1 MAIEQEPNRG
11 DGGASFFWY
20 DLETTGTDPR
30 SDRIIQFAGI
40 RTDLQLNEVGA
51 PFSTYVKCPID
62 VLPDPTACAVTGL
75 TPQRVNREGM
85 KELEAYVA
93 INRCFAQ
100 PRTCVAGYNSL
111 RFDDEF
117 VRYGFFRHFIDPYA
131 REWQRGNSRWDI
143 IDLARAAAALRPDG
157 IVWPTEEG
165 LPTFRLG
172 ELADANG
179 IAHVG
184 AHDALSDVRATLG
197 LARLLRAK
205 QPRLFDY
212 CLKLRDRD
220 ELRRRL
226 RPERSELSLHVS
238 RMFPRERNCIAPIIP
253 LAWHPRNRNSVIVAD
268 VGRDVRA
275 LVEWDVDR
283 LRDTLFGK
291 DQDERPPLKEVRFNR
306 CPFVAPLATLRLQDA
321 QRLKLDVAAAQRRAD
336 DLRAAV
342 GMADKIAAL
351 YDGRINTAALDVDA
365 SLYDGFID
373 DADRARCGE
382 VLSQMLDGVASPRTL
397 FSDERLNELLFR
409 LRARRDESTLSAPEL
424 TRWRAWMRSKLI
436 DGGDAVMTLTKF
448 RRLLGELDAP
458 AELIAE
464 LRTHVDF
471 VERRISRSGASAA

>member
-1 MAIEQEPNRG
+1 MAIDREPNRG

-40 RTDLQLNEVGA
+40 RTDLQLNEVDS

-75 TPQRVNREGM
+75 TPQRVNRDGM
-85 KELEAYVA
+85 NELEAYVA

-100 PRTCVAGYNSL
+100 PQTCVAGYNSL

-131 REWQRGNSRWDI
+131 REWQSGNSRWDI
-143 IDLARAAAALRPDG
+143 IDLARAAAALRPEG
-157 IVWPTEEG
+157 IEWPTEEG

-179 IAHVG
+179 IAHAG
-184 AHDALSDVRATLG
+184 AHDALSDVRATLD
-197 LARLLRAK
+197 LARLLRVK

-212 CLKLRDRD
+212 YLRLRDRG
-220 ELRRRL
+220 ELQRRL
-226 RPERSELSLHVS
+226 RPERSRLSLHVS

-268 VGRDVRA
+268 VSRDVRP
-275 LVEWDVDR
+275 LIEWDVDR
-283 LRDTLFGK
+283 LRDALFGK
-291 DQDERPPLKEVRFNR
+291 DQDDRPPLKEVRFNR
-306 CPFVAPLATLRLQDA
+306 CPFVAPLGRYAHRTLNASSWMSRPRCAAPTICARPSAWPTRLP
-321 QRLKLDVAAAQRRAD
+321 RST
-336 DLRAAV
+336 RAA
-342 GMADKIAAL
+342 
-351 YDGRINTAALDVDA
+351 RNTAAHDADA

-382 VLSQMLDGVASPRTL
+382 VLSQMLDGVASP
-397 FSDERLNELLFR
+397 
-409 LRARRDESTLSAPEL
+409 ST
-424 TRWRAWMRSKLI
+424 
-436 DGGDAVMTLTKF
+436 VVF
-448 RRLLGELDAP
+448 RRAPQRIAVSDACSP
-458 AELIAE
+458 
-464 LRTHVDF
+464 
-471 VERRISRSGASAA
+471 